1 MDAKIYDLF
10 MKENDAWNDM
20 ITRHRGEIPTLEKML
35 HEIVLEK
42 RGVGDETLANVQQL
56 QNEMHEQEMH
66 MDALKSEL
74 ERQQNSLAKERRS
87 NGDPYAINTLFS
99 QNILREKI
107 RGVEKTFLELKC
119 NFLNY
124 LATLIL

>member
-20 ITRHRGEIPTLEKML
+20 ITRHRGEIPGLEKML
-35 HEIVLEK
+35 SEIILEK
-42 RGVGDETLANVQQL
+42 RGVGDETLANVKQL
-56 QNEMHEQEMH
+56 QIEMHEQELH

-74 ERQQNSLAKERRS
+74 ERQQTCLARERRS

>member
-1 MDAKIYDLF
+1 MDARIYDLF

-20 ITRHRGEIPTLEKML
+20 ITRQRGEIPTLERML
-35 HEIVLEK
+35 SEIMQEK
-42 RGVGDETLANVQQL
+42 RTVGDDTLANMKQL
-56 QNEMHEQEMH
+56 QYEMHAQEVN
-66 MDALKSEL
+66 MDEVRNEL
-74 ERQQNSLAKERRS
+74 ERQQRMLATERKA

-107 RGVEKTFLELKC
+107 KGVEKTFLELKC

-124 LATLIL
+124 MATVVW